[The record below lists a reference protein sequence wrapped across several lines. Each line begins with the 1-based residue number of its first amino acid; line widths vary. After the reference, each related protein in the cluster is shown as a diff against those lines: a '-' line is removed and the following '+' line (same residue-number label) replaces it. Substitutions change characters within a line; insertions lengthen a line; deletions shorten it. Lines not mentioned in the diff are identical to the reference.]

1 MSMLEVLISLVILMV
16 VSLALMRT
24 SIVGVQANVQNSLR
38 EEAARIADKTVGDL
52 RARSYAVTYTDP
64 VLSTP
69 TTTATVERKFRS
81 FKINYS
87 VTTNIGDISA
97 SNKQVSVEVKWNYKG
112 SGYSHI
118 TTAILGRK

>member
-1 MSMLEVLISLVILMV
+1 MLEVLISLVILMV

-38 EEAARIADKTVGDL
+38 EEAARIADKAVGDL
-52 RARSYAVTYTDP
+52 RARAFSATGYTDP
-64 VLSTP
+64 VLNTP
-69 TTTATVERKFRS
+69 TTTVTVERNFRS

-87 VTTNIGDISA
+87 VKTNIGDISA
-97 SNKQVSVEVKWNYKG
+97 STKQVSVEVRWNYRG
-112 SGYSHI
+112 SVYSHI